1 MEPFF
6 HMNIEKNEKPEVTD
20 QLSFTDQARRNKC
33 ATQSIISLKTVHFGV
48 SSPSCHSG
56 TLFHLKL
63 AASDSSS

>member
-48 SSPSCHSG
+48 SFPLMPQRYLVSSKTSC
-56 TLFHLKL
+56 
-63 AASDSSS
+63 